1 VGRSAPGG
9 VCFRRSGYTRRIVG
23 ELIIAPARFG
33 ARTLLLA
40 VRAIDAVTSRS
51 LGLAESVLRTV
62 AGADEIAP
70 VEQSAVA
77 ADADMAAAV
86 ADIET
91 VGPTTPDVDA
101 TTPDADAATPDI
113 DATTQPPPAHVS
125 SEPELVEEI
134 ADPGAEEGAGA
145 EVTVAEPWPGY
156 GKMTAP
162 DVIDRLAA
170 AGSAELAAVALYEDH
185 HRRRATVLAA
195 VRRQL
200 AHSTG

>member
-1 VGRSAPGG
+1 V
-9 VCFRRSGYTRRIVG
+9 
-23 ELIIAPARFG
+23 RFG

-40 VRAIDAVTSRS
+40 VRTIDLVTSRS
-51 LGLAESVLRTV
+51 LGLAESVLRAV

-70 VEQSAVA
+70 VEEPAVA
-77 ADADMAAAV
+77 AEADTAASVAVAVAV
-86 ADIET
+86 ADIEAAT
-91 VGPTTPDVDA
+91 VGPTTPDVA
-101 TTPDADAATPDI
+101 AATPHADGS
-113 DATTQPPPAHVS
+113 AQPPPAHVS
-125 SEPELVEEI
+125 SEPELVGEI

-156 GKMTAP
+156 AKMTAP

-170 AGSAELAAVALYEDH
+170 AGSAELAAVALYEDQ

-200 AHSTG
+200 AHTTG

>member
-1 VGRSAPGG
+1 M
-9 VCFRRSGYTRRIVG
+9 
-23 ELIIAPARFG
+23 
-33 ARTLLLA
+33 
-40 VRAIDAVTSRS
+40 VTSRS
-51 LGLAESVLRTV
+51 LGLAESVLRAV

-70 VEQSAVA
+70 VEESAVA
-77 ADADMAAAV
+77 ANADVAAAV

-101 TTPDADAATPDI
+101 ATPDIHAATPDVHAATPDI